1 MGKSLRRAGL
11 LLGWLVVWGYILI
24 WQLGPAWG
32 AVTHGFVGHYT
43 AARLLISGDFG
54 PAVYDDDWFA
64 GQVQTYTGPAV
75 YEIFTPNLPT
85 VALLALP
92 LAGLPP
98 QVARDAWLVVSLAAL
113 LATCGVL
120 VGVGLGLGQSP
131 EASGWILLVGLIAL
145 LPAVG
150 ANLAVGQTY
159 LVLGGLLALALLGL
173 VYRRDGL
180 VGGSL
185 GLAFILKTSGLF
197 LWVVPLLHGRWR
209 VLLWGGGTILLVAV
223 FSLPWLGFDTW
234 LAYPAA
240 VSAFSRRGALAVPA
254 YQTTTGLLTHLFSYD
269 PQWNPAPVKPWP
281 FLANVLP
288 SLIRVVSL
296 GATIWIG
303 RRSDSARLFAALLPL
318 TIVLLPVA
326 EEYHF
331 VLLLSSIFVVTT
343 DLLRRPVET
352 AAGRIAWLALGV
364 ALLLLIAPIP
374 FKSTGWAIGWWA
386 LVAYPRLYGAWLVW
400 AVALW
405 GLSPRLDA
413 HSRL

>member
-1 MGKSLRRAGL
+1 MGKFLRRMGL
-11 LLGWLVVWGYILI
+11 LLGWLVVWGYILT
-24 WQLGPAWG
+24 WQLGPSWG

-43 AARLLISGDFG
+43 AARLLIWGDFG

-75 YEIFTPNLPT
+75 YEIFTPNMPT

-98 QVARDAWLVVSLAAL
+98 QVARNVWLAVSLAAL
-113 LATCGVL
+113 LATCCVL
-120 VGVGLGLGQSP
+120 VGVGVGLGQSL
-131 EASGWILLVGLIAL
+131 ERSGWILLVGLIAL

-173 VYRRDGL
+173 VYQWDWF
-180 VGGSL
+180 VGGPL

-197 LWVVPLLHGRWR
+197 LWLAPLLHRRWR
-209 VLLWGGGTILLVAV
+209 ALLWGGGVMLILAAI
-223 FSLPWLGFDTW
+223 SLPWLGFETW
-234 LAYPAA
+234 LAYPTA

-269 PQWNPAPVKPWP
+269 PVWNPAPIKQWP
-281 FLANVLP
+281 ILANVLP
-288 SLIRVVSL
+288 SIIRVAAI
-296 GATIWIG
+296 GATVWIG
-303 RRSDSARLFAALLPL
+303 RRSDPARLFAALLPL

-331 VLLLSSIFVVTT
+331 VLLLGSIFVAAT
-343 DLLRRPVET
+343 DLLQRPLES
-352 AAGRIAWLALGV
+352 AADRAAWLGLGV